1 MLKSGIKGNDD
12 KKHAAQSFINFLSRS
27 DNVVRNMN
35 YIGYTS
41 VISGGDNPL
50 VYEYV
55 DYCYGAEEDD
65 TDVIEYPVGFFF
77 AGDDEDENYIL
88 TINPEQADRQL
99 SAQYP
104 QMDVIKRSAVM
115 QYFDN
120 EANDRINQMWI
131 NVRCFNLNRISAKQW
146 ITFGIIAGVVII
158 ATGIIIIKK
167 RK

>member
-1 MLKSGIKGNDD
+1 
-12 KKHAAQSFINFLSRS
+12 
-27 DNVVRNMN
+27 MN

-115 QYFDN
+115 QYLTM
-120 EANDRINQMWI
+120 RQMTGLT
-131 NVRCFNLNRISAKQW
+131 RCGLMSDVSIL
-146 ITFGIIAGVVII
+146 
-158 ATGIIIIKK
+158 TG
-167 RK
+167 